1 MHKMIGWLL
10 AVLAGGAAGAA
21 AAFAVPPGLQT
32 VQGRWL
38 LVELASRPVQPSA
51 SGSVPWF
58 AIKRQL
64 IEGHDGCNDFSGSLD
79 APGSIAAT
87 RRGCAEGALKLP
99 LDLAD
104 PLAQLKAAKVTGD
117 RLVVPK
123 AATMPGFTMR
133 KVP

>member
-1 MHKMIGWLL
+1 MHRMIAWLL

-21 AAFAVPPGLQT
+21 AALARPPGLET

-38 LVELASRPVQPSA
+38 LVELASRPVHPSA
-51 SGSVPWF
+51 PGSVPWF
-58 AIKRQL
+58 TIKRQL
-64 IEGHDGCNDFSGSLD
+64 IEGHDGCNEFSGSLD

-87 RRGCAEGALKLP
+87 RRGCAEGTLRLP

-104 PLAQLKAAKVTGD
+104 PRPQLKAGKVIGD

-123 AATMPGFTMR
+123 LATMPGFTMR
-133 KVP
+133 KAP

>member
-1 MHKMIGWLL
+1 MFKMIGWLL
-10 AVLAGGAAGAA
+10 AGLAGGAAGAA
-21 AAFAVPPGLQT
+21 TAFAVPPGLERM
-32 VQGRWL
+32 QGRWL
-38 LVELASRPVQPSA
+38 LVELASRPVHLST

-58 AIKRQL
+58 SIKRQL
-64 IEGHDGCNDFSGSLD
+64 IEGHDGCNEFSGSLD
-79 APGSIAAT
+79 MPGSIAAT

-104 PLAQLKAAKVTGD
+104 PLPQLKAAKVTGD

-123 AATMPGFTMR
+123 GATMPRFTMR